1 MQSLDTDGGGV
12 GGGGV
17 GVDGGVR
24 PPPTV
29 GGVGLSG
36 EAAPGRVGR
45 VGRRRVA
52 DDSVDVVTIEP
63 VSNEESVGTG
73 FDDSKSEAV
82 GISGSVVRV

>member
-1 MQSLDTDGGGV
+1 
-12 GGGGV
+12 
-17 GVDGGVR
+17 
-24 PPPTV
+24 
-29 GGVGLSG
+29 
-36 EAAPGRVGR
+36 VGR
-45 VGRRRVA
+45 AGRRRVA